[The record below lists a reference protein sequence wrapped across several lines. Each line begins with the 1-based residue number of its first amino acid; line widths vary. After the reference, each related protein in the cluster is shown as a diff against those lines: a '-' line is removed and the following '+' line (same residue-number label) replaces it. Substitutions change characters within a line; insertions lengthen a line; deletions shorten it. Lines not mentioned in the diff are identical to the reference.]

1 MTINWIALQTFT
13 GKLVSQS
20 AKYLFYVHEQ
30 VEITKEL

>member
-1 MTINWIALQTFT
+1 MMINWTTLQTFT

-30 VEITKEL
+30 VEITKKL